1 MIVDGGSSDEVVFP
15 EHQAVISRTATW
27 YRLEEKSVVAWTMFS
42 WERLEPFILVHQFLT
57 TVWYVDVIGDQVH
70 PFMSTLFPAGYCHV
84 QQDNAPCHTAKIVKD
99 WFEEHDGELEEP
111 REPPC
116 KLRLVSKL
124 TTGGSIGVYIG
135 LLEKCKSSNEAL
147 QILIRMSDSLRFQ
160 EEDLGSVVKKLCEHF
175 QQEGEAAVRTKIL
188 SLLGSISQ
196 ERGAEPQSPA
206 TSLSQPERRR
216 VSPPRGLQVT
226 HRKAVLPVS
235 LDFIPNILDDIVHL
249 LKKEESHKVIAQG
262 ISSLLTIGKLLSSNT
277 DVHQKLVSVAKQVLT
292 YLLFYFVYS
301 VCDIHFV
308 SSWLLTVHSLVG
320 REHGSSFTQLE
331 FIHFQ
336 YLTDTSH
343 AVKCRCLELL
353 GDLLPVSG
361 ASAPDL
367 ATAQATLH
375 LIGDYGHC
383 DEPRVRSAAF
393 KAMMTL
399 HERGV
404 KLDAVIYCEV
414 CAALRDD
421 YEIVRQEALKL
432 VWVLGQTY
440 PENIVVLPDS
450 KEEVRLVDD
459 AFGKICNAMNDLSMD
474 VRVLAAEKLGTVTAV
489 SPKFLHQTL
498 DKKLMSNMR
507 KKRSAHELSWQNMT
521 SGEWS
526 SGKKWADD
534 VPREMVDADSVDLM
548 SSGSCGAFV
557 QGLED
562 EFLEVRSATVD
573 AVCKLSLD
581 NPQFAVMA
589 LDFLVDMFNDE
600 IEDVRLMAIDSL
612 TKISRHIEL
621 REDQLETI
629 LGALKDF
636 SVMVREGLHR
646 MLAACCLGSKDCL
659 QMCVDALVD
668 NLKKYPV
675 DRVSTWNCL
684 QKLGQSHAEMTL
696 YLVPQL
702 LNIHPFFDTPEPD
715 VENPASPAQVSF
727 CRLGNGS
734 RDRPGLGL
742 AIQGKGCDVSI
753 LVLVFSAAEKCPTM
767 IQLFEQHTLKHYSYL
782 RDTMPHLVPH
792 LKVPGSSAPTELRP
806 QQRNTAQFLDGILAR
821 IECAPSER
829 VRRELMEASRR
840 DLARLAVIDGTI
852 PGALRFSALHLD
864 SQLLMADL
872 LANRLWS
879 HPSALAMQQGSVVRG
894 SITKLLTQCLKLQY
908 LFVGLNAEDLSSV
921 KQLKLKALALQL
933 VYIVRGSNSSAL
945 ALCDHFLKQVDDT
958 QRYLSESGL
967 RPEPFT
973 AALFRELGQQE
984 DAKPGPVVQSLL
996 PLLLASTLSP
1006 PPRANTAIRSS
1017 SAVINEPTGNV
1028 DTPLKFTAG
1037 LVVGVVLNSELRH
1050 LGDAGMLRVRV
1061 CYPDQQAHLSMI
1073 RARDLHPCPDDP
1085 SRVRLL
1091 STLLLSHQQ
1100 VWTEACTVDVSLG
1113 VDVSGV
1119 ERGLTRTLG
1128 RRGREDPW
1136 LLELCEPVK
1145 VCLSPKH
1152 IKRGI

>member
-1 MIVDGGSSDEVVFP
+1 
-15 EHQAVISRTATW
+15 
-27 YRLEEKSVVAWTMFS
+27 
-42 WERLEPFILVHQFLT
+42 
-57 TVWYVDVIGDQVH
+57 
-70 PFMSTLFPAGYCHV
+70 
-84 QQDNAPCHTAKIVKD
+84 
-99 WFEEHDGELEEP
+99 
-111 REPPC
+111 
-116 KLRLVSKL
+116 
-124 TTGGSIGVYIG
+124 
-135 LLEKCKSSNEAL
+135 
-147 QILIRMSDSLRFQ
+147 MSDSLRFQ
-160 EEDLGSVVKKLCEHF
+160 EDDMASVVKKLCEHF
-175 QQEGEAAVRTKIL
+175 HQESEAAVRTKML
-188 SLLGSISQ
+188 ALLGSISQ
-196 ERGAEPQSPA
+196 ERGAEPQS
-206 TSLSQPERRR
+206 
-216 VSPPRGLQVT
+216 
-226 HRKAVLPVS
+226 
-235 LDFIPNILDDIVHL
+235 IMDDIVQL

-262 ISSLLTIGKLLSSNT
+262 MSSLLRIGKLLSGNT
-277 DVHQKLVSVAKQVLT
+277 AVHQKLVTVAK
-292 YLLFYFVYS
+292 
-301 VCDIHFV
+301 
-308 SSWLLTVHSLVG
+308 
-320 REHGSSFTQLE
+320 
-331 FIHFQ
+331 Q

-343 AVKCRCLELL
+343 VVKCRCLELL
-353 GDLLPVSG
+353 GDLLPVAG
-361 ASAPDL
+361 ASVSDL
-367 ATAQATLH
+367 AATQVTLH
-375 LIGDYGHC
+375 LVGDYGHC
-383 DEPRVRSAAF
+383 DEPRVRAAAF
-393 KAMMTL
+393 KAMVTL
-399 HERGV
+399 HERGL
-404 KLDAVIYCEV
+404 KLDAVIYSEV

-440 PENIVVLPDS
+440 PDNIVVLPDS
-450 KEEVRLVDD
+450 KQELRLVDD

-474 VRVLAAEKLGTVTAV
+474 VRALAAEKLGTVTAV

-534 VPREMVDADSVDLM
+534 NPREMIDADSVDLM

-562 EFLEVRSATVD
+562 EYLEVRSATVE

-646 MLAACCLGSKDCL
+646 MLAASCLGSKDCL

-668 NLKKYPV
+668 NLKKYPM
-675 DRVSTWNCL
+675 DRVSTWQCL

-715 VENPASPAQVSF
+715 VENPAY
-727 CRLGNGS
+727 
-734 RDRPGLGL
+734 
-742 AIQGKGCDVSI
+742 VSI
-753 LVLVFSAAEKCPTM
+753 LVLVFNAAEKCPTM
-767 IQLFEQHTLKHYSYL
+767 IQLFEQHTHKHYSYL

-792 LKVPGSSAPTELRP
+792 LKVPGSSTPTELRP
-806 QQRNTAQFLDGILAR
+806 QQMNTAQFLDGILAR
-821 IECAPSER
+821 IEGAPNEH
-829 VRRELMEASRR
+829 VRRELMESSRR
-840 DLARLAVIDGTI
+840 DLARLALIDSTI

-908 LFVGLNAEDLSSV
+908 LFVGLNAEDLASV

-945 ALCDHFLKQVDDT
+945 ALCDHFLKQ
-958 QRYLSESGL
+958 LSERERAAAGAVDGGAAQGAGTTRGSQAGS
-967 RPEPFT
+967 RGAEP
-973 AALFRELGQQE
+973 AALAAGLHSVAPTASQHRRECR
-984 DAKPGPVVQSLL
+984 PSSRSCSPVSLH
-996 PLLLASTLSP
+996 
-1006 PPRANTAIRSS
+1006 IRSS
-1017 SAVINEPTGNV
+1017 SAGINEPTGNV

-1037 LVVGVVLNSELRH
+1037 LVVGVACDVELRH
-1050 LGDAGMLRVRV
+1050 VGDAGMLRMRA
-1061 CYPDQQAHLSMI
+1061 CYPDQQSQLSVI
-1073 RARDLHPCPDDP
+1073 RTRDLHPCPDDP

-1100 VWTEACTVDVSLG
+1100 VWTEACTVDVSL
-1113 VDVSGV
+1113 VMDVSGA

-1128 RRGREDPW
+1128 RRSREDPW
-1136 LLELCEPVK
+1136 LLELCDPVK

>member
-1 MIVDGGSSDEVVFP
+1 MAALLKKRALAEYS
-15 EHQAVISRTATW
+15 Q
-27 YRLEEKSVVAWTMFS
+27 
-42 WERLEPFILVHQFLT
+42 
-57 TVWYVDVIGDQVH
+57 TVQ
-70 PFMSTLFPAGYCHV
+70 
-84 QQDNAPCHTAKIVKD
+84 
-99 WFEEHDGELEEP
+99 GES
-111 REPPC
+111 REPAC
-116 KLRLVSKL
+116 KLRLVGRL
-124 TTGGSIGVYIG
+124 APGGSIGVYVG
-135 LLEKCKSSNEAL
+135 LLDKCKSSNEAL

-160 EEDLGSVVKKLCEHF
+160 EDDMASVVKKLCEHF
-175 QQEGEAAVRTKIL
+175 HQESEAAVRTKML
-188 SLLGSISQ
+188 ALLGSISQ
-196 ERGAEPQSPA
+196 ERGAEPQS
-206 TSLSQPERRR
+206 
-216 VSPPRGLQVT
+216 
-226 HRKAVLPVS
+226 
-235 LDFIPNILDDIVHL
+235 IMDDIVQL

-262 ISSLLTIGKLLSSNT
+262 MSSLLRIGKLLSGNT
-277 DVHQKLVSVAKQVLT
+277 AVHQKLVTVAKQVCT
-292 YLLFYFVYS
+292 DACIACPS
-301 VCDIHFV
+301 EIK
-308 SSWLLTVHSLVG
+308 VHK
-320 REHGSSFTQLE
+320 
-331 FIHFQ
+331 

-343 AVKCRCLELL
+343 VVKCRCLELL
-353 GDLLPVSG
+353 GDLLPVAG
-361 ASAPDL
+361 ASVSDL
-367 ATAQATLH
+367 AATQVTLH
-375 LIGDYGHC
+375 LVGDYGHC
-383 DEPRVRSAAF
+383 DEPRVRAAAF
-393 KAMMTL
+393 KAMVTL
-399 HERGV
+399 HERGL
-404 KLDAVIYCEV
+404 KLDAVIYSEV

-440 PENIVVLPDS
+440 PDNIVVLPDS
-450 KEEVRLVDD
+450 KQELRLVDD

-474 VRVLAAEKLGTVTAV
+474 VRALAAEKLGTVTAV

-534 VPREMVDADSVDLM
+534 NPREMIDADSVDLM

-562 EFLEVRSATVD
+562 EYLEVRSATVE

-646 MLAACCLGSKDCL
+646 MLAASCLGSKDCL

-668 NLKKYPV
+668 NLKKYPM
-675 DRVSTWNCL
+675 DRVSTWQCL

-715 VENPASPAQVSF
+715 VENPAY
-727 CRLGNGS
+727 
-734 RDRPGLGL
+734 
-742 AIQGKGCDVSI
+742 VSI
-753 LVLVFSAAEKCPTM
+753 LVLVFNAAEKCPTM
-767 IQLFEQHTLKHYSYL
+767 IQLFEQHTHKHYSYL

-792 LKVPGSSAPTELRP
+792 LKVPGSSTPTELRP
-806 QQRNTAQFLDGILAR
+806 QQMNTAQFLDGILAR
-821 IECAPSER
+821 IEGAPNEH
-829 VRRELMEASRR
+829 VRRELMESSRR
-840 DLARLAVIDGTI
+840 DLARLALIDSTI

-908 LFVGLNAEDLSSV
+908 LFVGLNAEDLASV

-958 QRYLSESGL
+958 HSYLNENGL
-967 RPEPFT
+967 RPEPLT
-973 AALFRELGQQE
+973 AALLRELGQRE
-984 DAKPGPVVQSLL
+984 EAKPGPVVQSLL

-1017 SAVINEPTGNV
+1017 SAGINEPTGNV

-1037 LVVGVVLNSELRH
+1037 LVVGVACDVELRH
-1050 LGDAGMLRVRV
+1050 VGDAGMLRMRA
-1061 CYPDQQAHLSMI
+1061 CYPDQQSQLSVI
-1073 RARDLHPCPDDP
+1073 RTRDLHPCPDDP

-1100 VWTEACTVDVSLG
+1100 VWTEACTVDVSL
-1113 VDVSGV
+1113 VMDVSGA

-1128 RRGREDPW
+1128 RRSREDPW
-1136 LLELCEPVK
+1136 LLELCDPVK

>member
-1 MIVDGGSSDEVVFP
+1 MAALLKKRALAEYS
-15 EHQAVISRTATW
+15 Q
-27 YRLEEKSVVAWTMFS
+27 
-42 WERLEPFILVHQFLT
+42 
-57 TVWYVDVIGDQVH
+57 TVQ
-70 PFMSTLFPAGYCHV
+70 
-84 QQDNAPCHTAKIVKD
+84 
-99 WFEEHDGELEEP
+99 GES
-111 REPPC
+111 REPAC
-116 KLRLVSKL
+116 KLRLVGRL
-124 TTGGSIGVYIG
+124 APGGSIGVYVG
-135 LLEKCKSSNEAL
+135 LLDKCKSSNEAL

-160 EEDLGSVVKKLCEHF
+160 EDDMASVVKKLCEHF
-175 QQEGEAAVRTKIL
+175 HQESEAAVRTKML
-188 SLLGSISQ
+188 ALLGSISQ
-196 ERGAEPQSPA
+196 ERGAEPQS
-206 TSLSQPERRR
+206 
-216 VSPPRGLQVT
+216 
-226 HRKAVLPVS
+226 
-235 LDFIPNILDDIVHL
+235 IMDDIVQL

-262 ISSLLTIGKLLSSNT
+262 MSSLLRIGKLLSGNT
-277 DVHQKLVSVAKQVLT
+277 AVHQKLVTVAK
-292 YLLFYFVYS
+292 
-301 VCDIHFV
+301 
-308 SSWLLTVHSLVG
+308 
-320 REHGSSFTQLE
+320 
-331 FIHFQ
+331 Q

-343 AVKCRCLELL
+343 VVKCRCLELL
-353 GDLLPVSG
+353 GDLLPVAG
-361 ASAPDL
+361 ASVSDL
-367 ATAQATLH
+367 AATQVTLH
-375 LIGDYGHC
+375 LVGDYGHC
-383 DEPRVRSAAF
+383 DEPRVRAAAF
-393 KAMMTL
+393 KAMVTL
-399 HERGV
+399 HERGL
-404 KLDAVIYCEV
+404 KLDAVIYSEV

-440 PENIVVLPDS
+440 PDNIVVLPDS
-450 KEEVRLVDD
+450 KQELRLVDD

-474 VRVLAAEKLGTVTAV
+474 VRALAAEKLGTVTAV

-534 VPREMVDADSVDLM
+534 NPREMIDADSVDLM

-562 EFLEVRSATVD
+562 EYLEVRSATVE

-646 MLAACCLGSKDCL
+646 MLAASCLGSKDCL

-668 NLKKYPV
+668 NLKKYPM
-675 DRVSTWNCL
+675 DRVSTWQCL

-715 VENPASPAQVSF
+715 VENPAY
-727 CRLGNGS
+727 
-734 RDRPGLGL
+734 
-742 AIQGKGCDVSI
+742 VSI
-753 LVLVFSAAEKCPTM
+753 LVLVFNAAEKCPTM
-767 IQLFEQHTLKHYSYL
+767 IQLFEQHTHKHYSYL

-792 LKVPGSSAPTELRP
+792 LKVPGSSTPTELRP
-806 QQRNTAQFLDGILAR
+806 QQMNTAQFLDGILAR
-821 IECAPSER
+821 IEGAPNEH
-829 VRRELMEASRR
+829 VRRELMESSRR
-840 DLARLAVIDGTI
+840 DLARLALIDSTI

-908 LFVGLNAEDLSSV
+908 LFVGLNAEDLASV

-958 QRYLSESGL
+958 HSYLNENGL
-967 RPEPFT
+967 RPEPLT
-973 AALFRELGQQE
+973 AALLRELGQRE
-984 DAKPGPVVQSLL
+984 EAKPGPVVQSLL

-1017 SAVINEPTGNV
+1017 SAGINEPTGNV

-1037 LVVGVVLNSELRH
+1037 LVVGVACDVELRH
-1050 LGDAGMLRVRV
+1050 VGDAGMLRMRA
-1061 CYPDQQAHLSMI
+1061 CYPDQQSQLSVI
-1073 RARDLHPCPDDP
+1073 RTRDLHPCPDDP

-1100 VWTEACTVDVSLG
+1100 VWTEACTVDVSL
-1113 VDVSGV
+1113 VMDVSGA

-1128 RRGREDPW
+1128 RRSREDPW
-1136 LLELCEPVK
+1136 LLELCDPVK